1 MVTGFGRQKTRRT
14 VPPNLNNLT
23 SNLGRKTATRQVQ
36 ASSSTLAT
44 MPHSSASFINARQDI
59 TASSLKAGSEAHTS
73 FHEDNQIRHARNL
86 NRRWDNVRILEV
98 KSWERTSSG
107 P

>member
-14 VPPNLNNLT
+14 VPPNLNNLTLSADFDVLVTFASSDAGHMACRFFAVDGLIYNHHHHHLNNLT

-44 MPHSSASFINARQDI
+44 
-59 TASSLKAGSEAHTS
+59 
-73 FHEDNQIRHARNL
+73 
-86 NRRWDNVRILEV
+86 
-98 KSWERTSSG
+98 
-107 P
+107 